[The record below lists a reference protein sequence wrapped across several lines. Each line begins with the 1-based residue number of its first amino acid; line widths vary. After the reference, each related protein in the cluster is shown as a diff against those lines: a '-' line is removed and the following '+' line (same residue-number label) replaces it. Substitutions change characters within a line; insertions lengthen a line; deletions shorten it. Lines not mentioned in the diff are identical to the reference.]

1 MVQGSR
7 EYVLLKELNHQHFVK
22 FACKTFNRKVSGM
35 VHDVIIGGRE
45 KVWVLWEWNGKGNG
59 SDGGVRWEGEG
70 RGRWGWRWVEGG
82 RGTKRVKLRFTDAQN
97 PC

>member
-1 MVQGSR
+1 
-7 EYVLLKELNHQHFVK
+7 
-22 FACKTFNRKVSGM
+22 M

-82 RGTKRVKLRFTDAQN
+82 GGLKELSSDLQMPQIRASVFKSSDNNQK
-97 PC
+97 